1 MAAVVYIKRIT
12 VQGFKSFPPKRQVID
27 LPKGMVVVAGPN
39 GSGKSNILDAI
50 KFAFGELSPHA
61 LRVSRF
67 SELIHQSPEGGST
80 PMARVTVVLD
90 NSDRAIPVDEDE
102 VSITRKL
109 FPNGESQY
117 LIGNRSVSR
126 ADLLS
131 LLATANVRPS
141 GFNIVSQGAVLGIA
155 EMGPDDLRQLIEDV
169 AGTGEYDRRR
179 EEAMRELEKAER
191 NVAVAKAAASE
202 VRKRIK
208 QLEVEWFDLSRRRFI
223 EAELEALRREEI
235 AAELRRIDAE
245 LSRIRSEKSELDEK
259 AGELRRRLAE
269 TDAEV
274 AELERLGEQ
283 LRSRSSEL
291 EAREAA
297 LSVSLDD
304 SRKGLSRLQAEIRD
318 RGRRYAETWRR
329 MRGVVESFRS
339 SQEHLSMLMRRLEEV
354 DASAANVGRELGEVE
369 AELND
374 VAVRIKELEAVVR
387 EWERKASSSSSER
400 EALQRRLSAVERQLT
415 ELRGKASS
423 LQARLTS
430 IDEEV
435 SRLDAVR
442 TELRT
447 RIEELSSKKEATV
460 SEIGKLRAEV
470 VDLERRLEGSRKAA
484 RSAGEL
490 KASVETEVKAI
501 ESSLTSSVTG
511 ALQRALLEVL
521 SVRSIGTLRDLF
533 TPPEGLEPL
542 VLNMLGELL
551 DAIVVRRD
559 ADAAAIA
566 VAASSLGIRVK
577 VISVEGWKG
586 CNNRSN
592 GCLACLS
599 RTGSRE
605 ASAALHIALEE
616 AVLLDDESFPV
627 SRTSVTVSGALRR
640 RGGVFESLGEVVAEG
655 EVRRELEALK
665 TLIPMLEERV
675 ASLSA
680 EAEALESRISSL
692 RSVLSEREGNLRS
705 MESEITSLLRE
716 RESASRRI
724 DQLSVERQRI
734 VEELARLAEAER
746 RLMAE
751 YEGLQRQIERTV
763 APLEPT
769 AEREELSR
777 LRERQREL
785 TAKAAELR
793 SELSQLRRERETL
806 VAEVARIERE
816 RAEGERYL
824 QESERSR
831 REALEG
837 IRVVAARYA
846 EGFRQ
851 LRDLNS
857 ELEAVRRELSEVRS
871 QASEVAS
878 RLRPLREV
886 RDQLSAELKGLESRL
901 EALRVSEVE
910 LTVRRRG
917 LEERLAEMKG
927 GPRSLLASLP
937 DDLRNR
943 IRSAMEAE
951 MGELQ
956 LVNQLA
962 PMQYAEVVSG
972 YKQRSERIAEL
983 EAERN
988 ELLKL
993 IDEIDREKMNVLEST
1008 VKRVSESFGEY
1019 FRALTGGDAW
1029 LEFTDPGNPLE
1040 SGIEMVVR
1048 FPGKAPRS
1056 ARGVSGGEKSVSAV
1070 ALILALQ
1077 SLTPADFLVLD
1088 EVDAHLDANY
1098 SANLAN
1104 LLKEMS
1110 KKVQIVVVSLKDIVA
1125 EKADLLIGVYS
1136 RNGASNVVTLKLGE
1150 LVNEQG
1156 KQS

>member
-1 MAAVVYIKRIT
+1 LVHVKRIT
-12 VQGFKSFPPKRQVID
+12 VQGFKSFPPKRQVVD
-27 LPKGMVVVAGPN
+27 LPKGLVVVAGPN

-67 SELIHQSPEGGST
+67 SELIHQSPEGGSAS
-80 PMARVTVVLD
+80 MARVTVVLD

-102 VSITRKL
+102 VAITRKL

-179 EEAMRELEKAER
+179 EEAMRELERAER

-208 QLEVEWFDLSRRRFI
+208 QLEVEWFDLSRRKFI
-223 EAELEALRREEI
+223 EAELEGLRREEI
-235 AAELRRIDAE
+235 AAELGRIDAE
-245 LSRIRSEKSELDEK
+245 LGMIRSEKAELEEK
-259 AGELRRRLAE
+259 VGELRRRLAE

-274 AELERLGEQ
+274 SELERRAEHLRSKSAELEAK
-283 LRSRSSEL
+283 
-291 EAREAA
+291 EAS
-297 LSVSLDD
+297 LSASLDNA
-304 SRKGLSRLQAEIRD
+304 RRELSRLQAEIRD
-318 RGRRYAETWRR
+318 RGRRYAETRRR
-329 MRGVVESFRS
+329 MRGVIESFRS
-339 SQEHLSMLMRRLEEV
+339 SQERLSMLMKRLAEV
-354 DASAANVGRELGEVE
+354 DASAATVGKELGEVE

-374 VAVRIKELEAVVR
+374 ATARIRELESTVR
-387 EWERKASSSSSER
+387 EWERRASSVSSER
-400 EALQRRLSAVERQLT
+400 EALQRKLSAVERQLT
-415 ELRGKASS
+415 ELRGRVSS
-423 LQARLTS
+423 LQARLSS
-430 IDEEV
+430 IDGEV
-435 SRLDAVR
+435 SRLDAAR
-442 TELRT
+442 TELKAL
-447 RIEELSSKKEATV
+447 IEELSSRKEATV
-460 SEIGKLRAEV
+460 SEIRELRAEIAN
-470 VDLERRLEGSRKAA
+470 LEKRLEGLRKAA
-484 RSAGEL
+484 RSASEL
-490 KASVETEVKAI
+490 KASVELEVKAI
-501 ESSLTSSVTG
+501 EGSLTSSVTG
-511 ALQRALLEVL
+511 AVQRALLEVL
-521 SVRSIGTLRDLF
+521 GVRSIGILRDLF

-551 DAIVVRRD
+551 DAIVVRRG

-577 VISVEGWKG
+577 VISVEGWRG
-586 CNNRSN
+586 CGNRGN

-599 RTGSRE
+599 RTSSRE
-605 ASAALHIALEE
+605 ASAALHIALED

-627 SRTSVTVSGALRR
+627 SRTSVTVAGALRR

-655 EVRRELEALK
+655 EVRRELDALR
-665 TLIPMLEERV
+665 TLIPMLEKRV

-680 EAEALESRISSL
+680 EAEALESRLSSL
-692 RSVLSEREGNLRS
+692 RSVLYEREGNLRS
-705 MESEITSLLRE
+705 MESEIASLLRE
-716 RESASRRI
+716 KESVSRRI
-724 DQLSVERQRI
+724 DQLSVDRQRI
-734 VEELARLAEAER
+734 VEELAKLGEAER
-746 RLMAE
+746 GLKAE
-751 YEGLQRQIERTV
+751 YEELQRQIERIV
-763 APLEPT
+763 APPGPT
-769 AEREELSR
+769 AEREELGR

-785 TAKAAELR
+785 AARAAELR
-793 SELSQLRRERETL
+793 SELAQLRREREAL
-806 VAEVARIERE
+806 GAEVSKIERE
-816 RAEGERYL
+816 RAEGANYL
-824 QESERSR
+824 QEAERSR
-831 REALEG
+831 RETLEG

-846 EGFRQ
+846 ERFWQ

-857 ELEAVRRELSEVRS
+857 ELEAVRMELSEVRS
-871 QASEVAS
+871 QGSEVAS
-878 RLRPLREV
+878 RLRSLREM
-886 RDQLSAELKGLESRL
+886 RDPISVELKELESRL

-917 LEERLAEMKG
+917 LEERLSEMKT

-937 DDLRNR
+937 EHLRNR
-943 IRSAMEAE
+943 IRSMLEAE
-951 MGELQ
+951 MEELQ

-993 IDEIDREKMNVLEST
+993 IDEIDREKLKVLEST
-1008 VKRVSESFGEY
+1008 VERVSESFGEY

-1029 LEFTDPGNPLE
+1029 LEFTDPGKPLE

-1048 FPGKAPRS
+1048 FPWKAPRS

-1077 SLTPADFLVLD
+1077 SLTPTDFLVLD

-1110 KKVQIVVVSLKDIVA
+1110 RKVQIVVVSLKDIVA

-1136 RNGASNVVTLKLGE
+1136 RNGTSNVVTLKLGE

-1156 KQS
+1156 KQN